1 MDRQR
6 WRQEWDDLL
15 EAKAQF
21 TLDRCP
27 RLAASLAFYSLL
39 ALAPA
44 ALLLG
49 VAASLAFDS
58 AGVQQA
64 IRDQAGRWAGTR
76 ASGFLSEGMAA
87 AADLKVNPW
96 LVLTAFTAFAITA
109 TTALAELHA
118 SLNQVWGLQAPRG
131 RSLPRMLRERA
142 LASTTVLAL
151 GTVLLLS
158 LALNALLSAIAAELD
173 SVAFSLVWSALDFV
187 LTLGVLTLLFA
198 AVYKVVPD
206 AVLQWRDA
214 WRGAFVTAF
223 LVAVGKVLI
232 GWYIGFRQPGAI
244 LGPVSVWI
252 ALMVWA
258 YLTGLVFYFGAE
270 LTEIHAARHD
280 RVVARRGAVRV
291 EVRRVSSKSP
301 RRPALPPKAEP

>member
-1 MDRQR
+1 MDQQRFRQDL
-6 WRQEWDDLL
+6 DDLRD
-15 EAKAQF
+15 ARDQF

-44 ALLLG
+44 ALLL
-49 VAASLAFDS
+49 VIAASLAFDS
-58 AGVQQA
+58 AAVQDA
-64 IRDQAGRWAGTR
+64 IQEQIGRWAGPR
-76 ASGFLSEGMAA
+76 ASGLLSDGMMA
-87 AADLKVNPW
+87 AADLDVDLW
-96 LVLTAFTAFAITA
+96 MVLAAVLAFAITA

-118 SLNQVWGLQAPRG
+118 ALNQVWGLQAPRG
-131 RSLPRMLRERA
+131 RSWRRILRERM
-142 LASTTVLAL
+142 LAGVTVLAI
-151 GTVLLLS
+151 GAVLLLS
-158 LALNALLSAIAAELD
+158 LALNVVLSAIASAAD
-173 SVAFSLVWSALDFV
+173 SVAFGLPLAALDFTV
-187 LTLGVLTLLFA
+187 TLALLTVMIA

-206 AVLQWRDA
+206 AVLEWRDA

-223 LVAVGKVLI
+223 LMALGKVLI

-270 LTEIHAARHD
+270 LTELHAARHD
-280 RVVARRGAVRV
+280 RIVPRRGAVRV

-301 RRPALPPKAEP
+301 RRPALPPKADP